1 MTAVL
6 LIGVL
11 LLGALAGLASQRWPR
26 VARSVAYASSAF
38 VVILAIGGMVRTKV
52 PEIIDVPWPVP
63 VVPGFE
69 VPLDLATSRPLAAI
83 AFVVT
88 AVTFAVQVY
97 AAWYLADDDR
107 YPLFAATVSLFS
119 AAMLLVVHSGD
130 LILTLIGW
138 EVMGWCSYLLIG
150 YWSRRAAPR
159 RAAVKAFLVTRVAD
173 IGFVLGTIGLA
184 VGAGTTNTLG
194 VIAFWTDPAKTCWEG
209 QCTSVADGGIRT
221 ILLVLLLIGV
231 LGKSA
236 AIPFQDWL
244 PDAMEGPTPASALI
258 HAATMVAAGTVVL
271 AHIFPILAMDTPA
284 RWMLGIVAA
293 ATMVFAAV
301 LAFGQGDLKRL
312 LAWSTVSQVAIML
325 GAIAT
330 SPADVGPDAGLF
342 HLWAHAIFKALLFLA
357 LGWLAV
363 IAGGT
368 SARALRGVF
377 HYASGGLVWATIF
390 GLVSLAG
397 VPLFVGGLSK
407 EHVLATAYE
416 DAVTQSGPGFVV
428 LCGLF
433 LTVVLTAAYCTRLY
447 LIVTA
452 PLDDVLAEPAGSNRP
467 ASSGVRQVIAALAG
481 LSVFGG
487 LVLLSNVFD
496 LTEASWIWAGI
507 TLLLITVGV
516 VGAIVTNG
524 DSDPAVRLLG
534 ARMARYDNGF
544 GFDAA
549 YRSLAAPVLK
559 AARVAAYLD
568 REVIDGY
575 VQGSAVAATLA
586 GRVGDRAHRTGRP
599 ASGYALVIGGL
610 LILAVV
616 GVVAWR

>member
-1 MTAVL
+1 M
-6 LIGVL
+6 
-11 LLGALAGLASQRWPR
+11 
-26 VARSVAYASSAF
+26 
-38 VVILAIGGMVRTKV
+38 
-52 PEIIDVPWPVP
+52 
-63 VVPGFE
+63 
-69 VPLDLATSRPLAAI
+69 
-83 AFVVT
+83 
-88 AVTFAVQVY
+88 
-97 AAWYLADDDR
+97 
-107 YPLFAATVSLFS
+107 
-119 AAMLLVVHSGD
+119 
-130 LILTLIGW
+130 
-138 EVMGWCSYLLIG
+138 
-150 YWSRRAAPR
+150 PR

-184 VGAGTTNTLG
+184 IGAGTTNTLA
-194 VIAFWTDPAKTCWEG
+194 VVAYWTDPARTCFED
-209 QCTSVADGGIRT
+209 QCVPLADGGVRSV
-221 ILLVLLLIGV
+221 LVVLLIIGV

-236 AIPFQDWL
+236 AVPFQDWL

-271 AHIFPILAMDTPA
+271 AHVFPILATDTPA
-284 RWMLGIVAA
+284 RWLLGIVSAV
-293 ATMVFAAV
+293 TMVFAAV
-301 LAFGQGDLKRL
+301 LAFGQSDLKRL

-330 SPADVGPDAGLF
+330 APADVGPDAGLF
-342 HLWAHAIFKALLFLA
+342 HLWAHAIFKALLFLS
-357 LGWLAV
+357 LGWLAI

-377 HYASGGLVWATIF
+377 HYASGALVWATIF

-416 DAVTQSGPGFVV
+416 DAVTEFGPGLIV

-433 LTVVLTAAYCTRLY
+433 LTVVVTAAYSTRLY

-452 PLDDVLAEPAGSNRP
+452 PLDDVLAEPAGTGRP
-467 ASSGVRQVIAALAG
+467 ATSGVRHVVTALAV

-487 LVLLSNVFD
+487 LVLLSDVFE
-496 LTEASWIWAGI
+496 LTEASWVWALI
-507 TLLLITVGV
+507 TLLLIAVGV
-516 VGAIVTNG
+516 VGAIVTSG

-534 ARMARYDNGF
+534 PRMARYDNGF

-549 YRSLAAPVLK
+549 YQSLAAPVVK
-559 AARVAAYLD
+559 AGRVAAYLD

-599 ASGYALVIGGL
+599 VSGYAMVIGAL
-610 LILAVV
+610 LVLGVV
-616 GVVAWR
+616 AVVAWR